1 MTTGANSQLNGTAAS
16 SVQFKTSRTER
27 ITTVFAG
34 IGLSMAFGLTGAL
47 LALAV
52 KT

>member
-1 MTTGANSQLNGTAAS
+1 MATADNVQVNGRAAS
-16 SVQFKTSRTER
+16 SVQFKTSRTKR

-34 IGLSMAFGLTGAL
+34 VGLSMAFGLTGAL